1 MYDTKQF
8 RKGLKIEVEGVPYNI
23 VDFQLVSPGKGGSFV
38 RTKMKNML
46 NGSVLERT
54 FKTGDKVGKPDLE
67 QLEFQ
72 FLYKEGD
79 HYYFMNTAN
88 YEQQPIDASV
98 LGDSTDFMKEN
109 LNVQIL
115 FYNGK
120 PIGVELPTFV
130 ELRVAETE
138 PGFAGDTA
146 TGAQKPAKMET
157 GVSISVPLHIKEGD
171 VLKVDTRDHRYIEKV
186 NK

>member
-8 RKGLKIEVEGVPYNI
+8 KKGLKIEVEGVPFNI

-38 RTKMKNML
+38 RTKMKNMI

-67 QLEFQ
+67 QIEFQ
-72 FLYKEGD
+72 YLYREGD
-79 HYYFMNTAN
+79 HFYFMNTAN
-88 YEQQPIDASV
+88 YEQMPLDRSV
-98 LGDSTDFMKEN
+98 LGEAVDYLKEN
-109 LNVQIL
+109 LVAQIL

-120 PIGVELPTFV
+120 TIGVELPTFV
-130 ELRVAETE
+130 ELKVVETD

-146 TGAQKPAKMET
+146 TGAQKPAKMES
-157 GVSISVPLHIKEGD
+157 GVSVSVPLHIKEGD
-171 VLKVDTRDHRYIEKV
+171 VLKVDTRDGRYIEKV

>member
-8 RKGLKIEVEGVPYNI
+8 RKGLKIEVEGVPFNI

-38 RTKMKNML
+38 RTKLKNML

-72 FLYKEGD
+72 YLYVEGD
-79 HYYFMNTAN
+79 HFYFMNTGN
-88 YEQQPIDASV
+88 YDQVPIDRVV
-98 LGDSTDFMKEN
+98 LGDGVEYLKEN
-109 LNVQIL
+109 MNVQIL

-120 PIGVELPTFV
+120 AIGIELPTFV
-130 ELRVAETE
+130 ELAVVETE

-146 TGAQKPAKMET
+146 TGAQKPAKLES
-157 GVSISVPLHIKEGD
+157 GAQVSVPLHIKEGD
-171 VLKVDTRDHRYIEKV
+171 VLKVDTRDGRYIEKV